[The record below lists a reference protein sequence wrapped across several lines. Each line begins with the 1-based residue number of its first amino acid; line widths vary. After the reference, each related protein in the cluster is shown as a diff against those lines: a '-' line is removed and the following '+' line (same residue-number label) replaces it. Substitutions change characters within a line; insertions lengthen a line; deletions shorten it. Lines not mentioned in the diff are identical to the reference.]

1 MILCRFIGKVT
12 LGHTVEIGGKMS
24 RNIIDIIAIILMLPI
39 LFVSCVILTN
49 AYLHP
54 DKVPSFLGWKPFI
67 VLTTSM
73 EDEICSGDVAVVD
86 EINPD
91 LIKENDIIA
100 FRKGDFII
108 IHRAVKIDE
117 IDGQK
122 IFYTKGDTN
131 EDIDQ
136 ETVSVNEIEGIYKFK
151 ISKLGNVAMFLHTP
165 KGMVS
170 CLSIPII
177 VFVGMQI
184 NTSIKNR
191 RREHEVN

>member
-1 MILCRFIGKVT
+1 
-12 LGHTVEIGGKMS
+12 MS

-91 LIKENDIIA
+91 LIPFNNSSITFNIN
-100 FRKGDFII
+100 FVSINCTIRN
-108 IHRAVKIDE
+108 
-117 IDGQK
+117 
-122 IFYTKGDTN
+122 IF
-131 EDIDQ
+131 
-136 ETVSVNEIEGIYKFK
+136 
-151 ISKLGNVAMFLHTP
+151 
-165 KGMVS
+165 
-170 CLSIPII
+170 
-177 VFVGMQI
+177 
-184 NTSIKNR
+184 
-191 RREHEVN
+191 